1 MDTDMDR
8 GTQVWD
14 RWTPIWTDG
23 HRYGQM
29 DTNTDRGTQVWD
41 RWTPIGTD
49 GRGDGQTDRHRS
61 GADRGGWVGAD

>member
-14 RWTPIWTDG
+14 RWTPIGTDG
-23 HRYGQM
+23 H
-29 DTNTDRGTQVWD
+29 
-41 RWTPIGTD
+41 
-49 GRGDGQTDRHRS
+49 GDGQTDRHRS